1 MLRQKSYRLRKD
13 EAGSVLLI
21 VAASMM
27 VLLGISA
34 IAIDMA
40 NLYMARSQTQR
51 AADAGA
57 LAGAKAFVTTG
68 CATAGCNPG
77 GIQETLGREQAQAA
91 GGQNYIAGQPAS
103 IQGSDITFSYPNAQ
117 EPQITVVV
125 RRTVSTFFAKIFGI
139 MSADVGATATA
150 EAYSPAGGGNATVS
164 ISCLKPFLVPN
175 CDPTHTSPGNS
186 ACDSSSGHGKKKSG
200 GGASKG
206 YFFDPASGAIV
217 RPGVYPAGIIGMP
230 WKLHTTAAP
239 SQWYLVGFDDA
250 PPSSGSALRDHIV
263 KCPAK
268 VFACGDRLVTAN
280 GANEGPVSQGI
291 ETLINATGNGLGRG
305 QDSIDTTIGPPFP
318 FTGGSSNPNPLL
330 RSQQF
335 YDYSETSSVITVPV
349 YSGEPL
355 SPGGS
360 VVSVVGFLQVFVTQ
374 TESASQKAVDVV
386 ILNATSCG
394 GAPGG
399 GGGGSGGTVVSSA
412 GSPIPIRLIRTN

>member
-164 ISCLKPFLVPN
+164 ISCLKPFLLPN
-175 CDPTHTSPGNS
+175 CDPIHTSPGNS
-186 ACDSSSGHGKKKSG
+186 ACADSSGTGKKKDG
-200 GGASKG
+200 GGTSEG
-206 YFFDPASGAIV
+206 YFFDPASGAIAN
-217 RPGVYPAGIIGMP
+217 PGVYPAGIIGMP
-230 WKLHTTAAP
+230 WQLHTTAAP

-263 KCPAK
+263 KCTPK
-268 VFACGDRLVTAN
+268 IFSCGDRLVTAN

-291 ETLINATGNGLGRG
+291 ETLINAGGNGLGRG

-360 VVSVVGFLQVFVTQ
+360 VVSVVGFLQVFVKQ
-374 TESASQKAVDVV
+374 TESASEKAIDVV

-399 GGGGSGGTVVSSA
+399 SGGSGGTVVSSA